1 MTREPIALRKPADG
15 HTGDR
20 KADTPAKLVNVPK
33 EAALEPEDKTI
44 ELSVSDHAEIGA
56 LYDRLRQVPDV
67 AVKRTTKRP
76 TDGELGVLDV
86 LTAVGSLGGLISAL
100 GMIPAYLQAR
110 RPGLAVKV
118 KIKDKEIEIT
128 AANAKQAAETI
139 EKLLDD

>member
-1 MTREPIALRKPADG
+1 MTREPIALRKPADE

-20 KADTPAKLVNVPK
+20 KADKPTRLVNVPK
-33 EAALEPEDKTI
+33 EAALQPEDKTI

-67 AVKRTTKRP
+67 TVRRTAGRP
-76 TDGELGVLDV
+76 AEGQQGVLDV
-86 LTAVGSLGGLISAL
+86 LTAVGSLSGLISAI

-110 RPGLAVKV
+110 RKGLTVKA
-118 KIKDKEIEIT
+118 KIKGEEIEIT
-128 AANAKQAAETI
+128 AANATQAAEII